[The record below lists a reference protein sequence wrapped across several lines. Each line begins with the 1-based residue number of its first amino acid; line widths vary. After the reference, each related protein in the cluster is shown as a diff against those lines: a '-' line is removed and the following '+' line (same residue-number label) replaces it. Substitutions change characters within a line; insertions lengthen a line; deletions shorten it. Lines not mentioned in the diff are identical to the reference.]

1 MKQNNNMT
9 KEKILD
15 AILMSPGLVINV
27 REKDSDNCIQYV
39 VLRLK
44 KDFAVVSSRNMVF
57 HEVTEDFWY
66 LSEFLRDQHIDYEQV
81 EFVDEFDPH
90 RKDMNVLYSKP
101 QKVEMTRSEIEEK
114 LGLEPD
120 TLVIKSEYDTPEVH
134 KHYDN
139 FGT

>member
-1 MKQNNNMT
+1 MT
-9 KEKILD
+9 EENKRILD
-15 AILMSPGLVINV
+15 AISMGPGLVINV
-27 REKDSDNCIQYV
+27 REKDNDNCIQYV

-44 KDFAVVSSRNMVF
+44 KDFAVVSSRNMIF
-57 HEVTEDFWY
+57 HQVMEDFWH
-66 LSEFLRDQHIDYEQV
+66 LSEFLKDQRIDYEQV
-81 EFVDEFDPH
+81 EFVAEVDPH
-90 RKDMNVLYSKP
+90 KKDVDVLYSKP

-134 KHYDN
+134 EHYDN

>member
-1 MKQNNNMT
+1 MT
-9 KEKILD
+9 EENKKILD
-15 AILMSPGLVINV
+15 AISMGPGLVINV
-27 REKDSDNCIQYV
+27 RGKDNDNCIQYV

-57 HEVTEDFWY
+57 HQVMEDFWY
-66 LSEFLRDQHIDYEQV
+66 LSEFLREQRIDYEQV
-81 EFVDEFDPH
+81 EFVAEFDPH
-90 RKDMNVLYSKP
+90 KKDMDVLYSKP

-120 TLVIKSEYDTPEVH
+120 TLVIKSEYDTPEIH

>member
-1 MKQNNNMT
+1 MT
-9 KEKILD
+9 EENKRILD
-15 AILMSPGLVINV
+15 AISMGPGLVINV
-27 REKDSDNCIQYV
+27 REKDNDNCIQYV

-44 KDFAVVSSRNMVF
+44 KDFAVVSSSNMVF
-57 HEVTEDFWY
+57 HEVMEDFWY
-66 LSEFLRDQHIDYEQV
+66 LSEFLRDQRIDYEQV
-81 EFVDEFDPH
+81 EFVAEFDSH
-90 RKDMNVLYSKP
+90 KKDMDVLYSKP

-134 KHYDN
+134 EHYDN

>member
-1 MKQNNNMT
+1 MT
-9 KEKILD
+9 EENKKILD
-15 AILMSPGLVINV
+15 AISMGPGLVITV
-27 REKDSDNCIQYV
+27 QEKDSDNCIQYV

-44 KDFAVVSSRNMVF
+44 KDFAIVSSRNMVF
-57 HEVTEDFWY
+57 HEVMEDFWY

-81 EFVDEFDPH
+81 EFVAEFDPH
-90 RKDMNVLYSKP
+90 KKDMEVLYTKP
-101 QKVEMTRSEIEEK
+101 KKVEMTRSEIEEK

-134 KHYDN
+134 EHYDN

>member
-1 MKQNNNMT
+1 MT
-9 KEKILD
+9 EENKRILD
-15 AILMSPGLVINV
+15 AISMGPGLVINV
-27 REKDSDNCIQYV
+27 REKDNDNCIQYV

-44 KDFAVVSSRNMVF
+44 KDFAVVSSRNMIF
-57 HEVTEDFWY
+57 HQVTEDFWY
-66 LSEFLRDQHIDYEQV
+66 LSEFLRDQRIDYEQV
-81 EFVDEFDPH
+81 EFVAEFDSH
-90 RKDMNVLYSKP
+90 KKDMDVLYSKP

-134 KHYDN
+134 EHYDN

>member
-1 MKQNNNMT
+1 MT
-9 KEKILD
+9 EKNKKILD
-15 AILMSPGLVINV
+15 AISMGPGLVITV

-57 HEVTEDFWY
+57 HEVMEDFWY
-66 LSEFLRDQHIDYEQV
+66 LSEFLREQRIDYEQV
-81 EFVDEFDPH
+81 EFVAEVDPH
-90 RKDMNVLYSKP
+90 KKDVDVLYSKP

-120 TLVIKSEYDTPEVH
+120 TLVIKNEYDTPEVH
-134 KHYDN
+134 EHYDN